1 MNAVLNLV
9 LTSIIYA
16 LPLLS
21 FIFLTLAIKNIN
33 INFSL
38 TALWCSLIAV
48 VVNYQLAGDEILGSF
63 FNFYNA
69 SLYSINLILFIAS
82 IIYTLYLLKSHIQ
95 SKILSRLA
103 SLIAAVLVTAI
114 AILFI
119 NLWLNAFFVEKRFTN
134 TPIMQVATQEK
145 FSFCDYDYVFFKITP
160 DAKVA
165 YLCPNGHGLI
175 ASTGIVS
182 PLPKF
187 LLSQIPQS
195 TKEKL
200 KAQNKN
206 WE

>member
-21 FIFLTLAIKNIN
+21 FIFLVLAIKKIN

-48 VVNYQLAGDEILGSF
+48 IVNYQLAGDEILGSF

-69 SLYSINLILFIAS
+69 SLYSINLILFVAS

-103 SLIAAVLVTAI
+103 SLTAAVLVTAI

-119 NLWLNAFFVEKRFTN
+119 NLWLNAFFVEKRFIN

-175 ASTGIVS
+175 ASTGLVS

-200 KAQNKN
+200 KAQNKD

>member
-21 FIFLTLAIKNIN
+21 FIFLVLAIKKIN
-33 INFSL
+33 INFSI

-48 VVNYQLAGDEILGSF
+48 IVNYQLAGDEILGSF

-95 SKILSRLA
+95 SKILSRIA
-103 SLIAAVLVTAI
+103 SLTAAILVTAI

-119 NLWLNAFFVEKRFTN
+119 NLWLNAFFVEKRFIN

-145 FSFCDYDYVFFKITP
+145 FSFCDYDYVFFKITS

-187 LLSQIPQS
+187 LQSQIPQS

-200 KAQNKN
+200 KTQNKD